1 MKCTDEIKHF
11 RNENNSNKNTA
22 RKSTIL
28 TNATHKYYQNETV
41 VVSEK
46 NRQC

>member
-1 MKCTDEIKHF
+1 MKIILIKILP
-11 RNENNSNKNTA
+11 ENLS
-22 RKSTIL
+22 IL